1 MKAMGRH
8 TIPMQA
14 RLRGALDGRVF
25 DLPNVGEDYHR
36 LLVGRAIE
44 AKDERHVAL
53 PEVEETLSVS
63 RRHAEV
69 RRTATGGWEIADAGS
84 RGGTRVDGRVVP
96 QGVFVGLRNGSH
108 VRLGNYDLIFELD
121 PAAGLAADRSESN
134 ASASASGGKRRSNAK
149 AGAGGRQMG
158 QLADAHRH
166 RILWLEAYPEDEE
179 PKAYRLGLAVEGMNK
194 TWLLGR
200 RQNAEVDS
208 ERYPD
213 ARAVTLPD
221 AWAQLSVSREHA
233 LVRFKSDGR
242 LTIEN
247 LSGNGTVV
255 RGRRLKKGQ
264 TSEIE
269 FEEEFVLG
277 TLPCS
282 LRLGASAGEAS
293 TAMPHNKETSK
304 PFEHLP
310 SVVPGSLGFTPAA
323 WSGPGAAPAPGEEL
337 PPTGE
342 PSEDPSTLRPGQAV
356 PGPIGQREPTESA
369 VRGQQQPPPTVA
381 LPRKD
386 NLSDVPPPPGQRS
399 RRSSGSVRRPSRVDI
414 AKPVDFMPPDP
425 ATTLA
430 VWGYLVKPG
439 EPGTRWALRSW
450 RTRLG
455 SDSLVND
462 VLVEGPLVQP
472 QHAVLEWRRRAPNA
486 PPDIAIIALTATH
499 PVAVLPNGPKAQSPV
514 VAGDIFVIG
523 SQTFQLQV
531 VGHPSD
537 APAAPDPGKSLFGW
551 LKSKLG

>member
-1 MKAMGRH
+1 
-8 TIPMQA
+8 MQA
-14 RLRGALDGRVF
+14 RFRGALDGRVF
-25 DLPNVGEDYHR
+25 DLPPVAEDYQR

-44 AKDERHVAL
+44 ARDERHIAL

-84 RGGTRVDGRVVP
+84 RGGTRVDGRMVP

-108 VRLGNYDLIFELD
+108 VRLGNYDMIFELD
-121 PAAGLAADRSESN
+121 PIMADRAAESG
-134 ASASASGGKRRSNAK
+134 SGSGGRRRSS
-149 AGAGGRQMG
+149 GGVARQMG
-158 QLADAHRH
+158 ALADAHRH
-166 RILWLEAYPEDEE
+166 RVLWLEAYAEDEE
-179 PKAYRLGLAVEGMNK
+179 PKAFRMGLAVEGLNK
-194 TWLLGR
+194 TWLIGR
-200 RQNAEVDS
+200 RQNAEIDS

-242 LTIEN
+242 LVLEN
-247 LSGNGTVV
+247 LSNNGTVV

-269 FEEEFVLG
+269 FDEEFVLG

-293 TAMPHNKETSK
+293 TQMPSAGEPRQ

-310 SVVPGSLGFTPAA
+310 SVSPGGLGFTPAA
-323 WSGPGAAPAPGEEL
+323 WGGAAPDPSLPVAPAAEGDEASPEPSTMPPGAAPL
-337 PPTGE
+337 PVGHR
-342 PSEDPSTLRPGQAV
+342 D
-356 PGPIGQREPTESA
+356 PTESQ
-369 VRGQQQPPPTVA
+369 VRPQPASAPA
-381 LPRKD
+381 RKD
-386 NLSDVPPPPGQRS
+386 NISDVPPPPGPARS
-399 RRSSGSVRRPSRVDI
+399 PRRSSGTVRRPSRVDI
-414 AKPVDFMPPDP
+414 AKPVEFLPPEP
-425 ATTLA
+425 ATTMA
-430 VWGYLVKPG
+430 IWGYLVKPG

-455 SDSLVND
+455 SDSLLND
-462 VLVEGPLVQP
+462 ILVEGPLVQP
-472 QHAVLEWRRRAPNA
+472 QHAVIEWRRRGPKA
-486 PPDIAIIALTATH
+486 PPEMIVIALTPNH
-499 PVAVLPNGPKAQSPV
+499 PVAVLPNGPKSHSPV
-514 VAGDIFVIG
+514 VAGDVIVIG

-537 APAAPDPGKSLFGW
+537 APPPADPGASLFGW
-551 LKSKLG
+551 LKGKLGG